1 MHQNL
6 KSSENS
12 NRDSEIWGL
21 WMQRRL
27 EDRLLWYWFHT
38 GELNP
43 KFGLQRRY
51 ADLVDQRLVNSGLVA
66 VSPESQSEYLKYQE
80 RLVITAAGKVQ
91 AQAVIRNRTSGLS
104 SHDAL
109 VHETALWWQSHGTVV
124 WENIQFDAP
133 AFNSYSLG
141 KGKRLKC
148 RPDVYAIEKT
158 LTKKLL
164 SPVVFEIKVSRKDF
178 EADLADKSKRQAY
191 AAVAEK
197 VFYVCPI
204 DLIHL
209 NDVPE
214 GCGLIWKFPG
224 LGFDIKKQA
233 TRKAIPINAAHVL
246 SLAIRPGSASSGVP
260 DTGSRYVR
268 LK

>member
-1 MHQNL
+1 M
-6 KSSENS
+6 
-12 NRDSEIWGL
+12 
-21 WMQRRL
+21 
-27 EDRLLWYWFHT
+27 
-38 GELNP
+38 
-43 KFGLQRRY
+43 
-51 ADLVDQRLVNSGLVA
+51 
-66 VSPESQSEYLKYQE
+66 
-80 RLVITAAGKVQ
+80 VQ
-91 AQAVIRNRTSGLS
+91 AQAVIRNRTSGFS
-104 SHDAL
+104 PHDAL

-133 AFNSYSLG
+133 AFNSYSLK

-148 RPDVYAIEKT
+148 RPDVYAIERT

-178 EADLADKSKRQAY
+178 EADLADQSKRQAY
-191 AAVAEK
+191 ASVAEK

-214 GCGLIWKFPG
+214 GCGLLWKFPG